1 MHTPKYVENFM
12 KQQLQKEIKIDIKVL
27 SEYHTLVVDAFGE
40 IAEKMQNLLGIEL
53 GDDQEWNFLVKMKDE
68 V

>member
-1 MHTPKYVENFM
+1 M